1 MVWATE
7 RHRQYQMQAHIWD
20 NFVPAFE
27 FEFFFIWR
35 ISIFKAIG
43 VHGWVEERKNCPGLD
58 TRSHWRSLVIRL
70 FVTPLGAAYF
80 TPPPDCILHCHET
93 LPIQVPAAQ
102 PSWRWAPRLHPSSSL
117 LHLYHTHKHTYNTAS
132 SSPQQGLI
140 RKRGTESSRW
150 YSLPLLLEM
159 ESKVDGARPSS
170 QRQSWNL

>member
-27 FEFFFIWR
+27 FELFFIWR
-35 ISIFKAIG
+35 ISISKAIG
-43 VHGWVEERKNCPGLD
+43 VHGWVEERKNCPGPD

-93 LPIQVPAAQ
+93 VPIQVPAAQ
-102 PSWRWAPRLHPSSSL
+102 PSWCWAPRLHPSSSL
-117 LHLYHTHKHTYNTAS
+117 LHLYHTHKHTYKHS
-132 SSPQQGLI
+132 FKFSPAGVDKEERYRELKVVQPPTSPGDGEQG
-140 RKRGTESSRW
+140 GW
-150 YSLPLLLEM
+150 
-159 ESKVDGARPSS
+159 G
-170 QRQSWNL
+170 